1 MTKQEDI
8 IYVKPTLLDISEM
21 QKLVKPEVDEGIILP
36 RNDDEMATNIR
47 SYVIAKFND
56 KIIGFCA
63 LHIFSKK
70 LAEIRSL
77 VVSKSYRRNKVG
89 QNMILFL
96 IKESQKLYVNSVFTL
111 TYQKGFF
118 EKLGFSMIDKN
129 ELPEQKIWADCI
141 KCKHFPVCNEIAF
154 IKQI

>member
-1 MTKQEDI
+1 MIKQENI
-8 IYVKPTLLDISEM
+8 VYVKPTLLDIDEM
-21 QKLVKPEVDEGIILP
+21 QKLVKPEVDDGIILP

-47 SYVIAKFND
+47 AYVVAKFNN

-77 VVSKSYRRNKVG
+77 VVDKSYRRNKVG

-96 IKESQKLYVNSVFTL
+96 IEESQKLCVNSVFAL

-118 EKLGFSMIDKN
+118 EKLGFSMINKS

-141 KCKHFPVCNEIAF
+141 KCKYFPVCKEIAF

>member
-1 MTKQEDI
+1 MIKQEDI
-8 IYVKPTLLDISEM
+8 LYVKPTLVDIGEM

-36 RNDDEMATNIR
+36 RDDDEIATNIR
-47 SYVIAKFND
+47 AYVVAKINN

-77 VVSKSYRRNKVG
+77 VVDKSYRRNKVG

-96 IKESQKLYVNSVFTL
+96 IKEGQKLYVDSVFTL

-118 EKLGFSMIDKN
+118 EKLGFSMIDKS

>member
-1 MTKQEDI
+1 MIKQEDI

-36 RNDDEMATNIR
+36 RSDDEMATNIR
-47 SYVIAKFND
+47 AYVVAKINN

-77 VVSKSYRRNKVG
+77 VVDKMYRRNKVG

-96 IKESQKLYVNSVFTL
+96 IEESQKLCVNSVFTL

-118 EKLGFSMIDKN
+118 EKLGFSMIDKS